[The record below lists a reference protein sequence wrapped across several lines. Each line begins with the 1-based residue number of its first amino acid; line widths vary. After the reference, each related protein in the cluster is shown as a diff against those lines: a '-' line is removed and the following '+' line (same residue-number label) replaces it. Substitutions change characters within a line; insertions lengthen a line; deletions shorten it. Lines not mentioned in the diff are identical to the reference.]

1 MGRLPRCRNL
11 ILRFNLVVLG
21 DSKRENRSN
30 FLRFSQFGQLCG
42 DHRKELL
49 LGQNRDAQLL
59 GLGELTAGLLPA
71 DNVAGLAGHGAASG
85 GPEADDLAVDAV
97 TGEVLQLARGNDGA
111 AVEGAVGY
119 AVFVFH
125 GDVFLSIFKCKF
137 FLKRFPQLQI
147 VGNAKPSVNISTQ
160 SCAEVWQRGKVK
172 AAYRCFLKI
181 VQTAAKVV
189 IQRSARSPSNHGNVH
204 SHQITYKSGLSAG
217 VDGILEV
224 FVRLDTETLHAQDLM
239 AVSVQMIEVL
249 ICGQESRRN
258 KPVQCCF

>member
-11 ILRFNLVVLG
+11 IRRFILVVLG

-30 FLRFSQFGQLCG
+30 FLRFSQLEQLCG

-49 LGQNRDAQLL
+49 LSQNRDAQLL
-59 GLGELTAGLLPA
+59 GLGELAAGLLPA
-71 DNVAGLAGHGAASG
+71 DNVAGLAGHGTASG
-85 GPEADDLAVDAV
+85 GPKAGNLAVDAV
-97 TGEVLQLARGNDGA
+97 TGEVFQLARSNDGA

-125 GDVFLSIFKCKF
+125 GDIFLSFFKCKF
-137 FLKRFPQLQI
+137 SLECSPQFKI
-147 VGNAKPSVNISTQ
+147 VGNAKPLMDISAQ
-160 SCAEVWQRGKVK
+160 SCAEVRQRSKVK
-172 AAYRCFLKI
+172 TACGRFLKHI
-181 VQTAAKVV
+181 QTAAEVV
-189 IQRSARSPSNHGNVH
+189 IQRSARSPSDHGNVH
-204 SHQITYKSGLSAG
+204 SHQITYKRGLSAG

-239 AVSVQMIEVL
+239 AVSVQMVEVL

-258 KPVQCCF
+258 ELVQYCL